1 MDIIIIIRSHF
12 IGIFVVVAVRPVV
25 FGFTPVLWAISSFVL
40 GQPNRVGYG
49 LSLVEWSLSQI

>member
-12 IGIFVVVAVRPVV
+12 IGIFVVVSVRPVV
-25 FGFTPVLWAISSFVL
+25 FSFTPVLWAISSFVL
-40 GQPNRVGYG
+40 EQPSRVGYG